1 MTQQHHLRAAGTS
14 ILIDTSDGDCRILH
28 WGSDLG
34 DETIDTA
41 ALVNAVPNSMFDQP
55 VVASVIPQ
63 AARGWRG
70 RPGLS
75 GSRAGRGFSA
85 LLVLDGAD
93 QRSADQKSAD
103 QKSADQ
109 VGSSA
114 LTLHMID
121 ADGGLAVDVEYEL
134 DAGGLLLTRARL
146 TNTGDDPYELENLSL
161 TLPVPARASEG
172 LDLTGRWAKE
182 KQPQRHTI
190 QQGTWLRSARHGRTG
205 HDSTLVI
212 AAGTQGFDFGTG
224 EVWAVHLGWS
234 GNHESMIE
242 QLPDGETVLAVG
254 ELLAPGEV
262 VLQPGD
268 QYETPTVYAAYSP
281 AGLDGI
287 SDQFYSWMRARPSHP
302 KRPRPVVLN
311 TWEAVYFRHDLDTL
325 TSLADTAAALGV
337 ERFVLDD
344 GWFLGRRSDNAGLGD
359 WFVDPDVWPNG
370 LTPLIDH
377 VRGAGMEFGLWVEPE
392 MVNLDS
398 RLAREHPDWVS
409 GPGGRTSLEWR
420 RQHVLDLVNE
430 DAWNYIFNR
439 LDALLSENDIAY
451 LKWDQNRD
459 QVELGHAGRA
469 STHAQTAAVYR
480 LFDAVRAAHPNV
492 EIESCSS
499 GGARVDLGILARTDR
514 VWASDTN
521 DALERQTIQRWTEL
535 VVPPELVG
543 AHVGPGHSHTT
554 GRTHDLSFRA
564 ITALFGHF
572 GIEWDVREASESERG
587 ELASAI
593 AFYKQHRTLLHGGR
607 MVRVDYPDAAAQAH
621 GVVSQDRS
629 EAVFAYA
636 TLAASRFEIPPRLRL
651 PGLDDARLYRVSL
664 GLPLAA
670 SATLGYGQ
678 PPWLASGTVASGRVL
693 GELGLP
699 MPLLRPEQ
707 ALVLTVTAQ

>member
-1 MTQQHHLRAAGTS
+1 
-14 ILIDTSDGDCRILH
+14 
-28 WGSDLG
+28 
-34 DETIDTA
+34 
-41 ALVNAVPNSMFDQP
+41 
-55 VVASVIPQ
+55 
-63 AARGWRG
+63 
-70 RPGLS
+70 
-75 GSRAGRGFSA
+75 
-85 LLVLDGAD
+85 VLD
-93 QRSADQKSAD
+93 SADQNGAD
-103 QKSADQ
+103 ENDSN
-109 VGSSA
+109 V
-114 LTLHMID
+114 LTLHLVD
-121 ADGGLAVDVEYEL
+121 ADAGLAVDVEYEL
-134 DAGGLLLTRARL
+134 DASGLLLTRARV
-146 TNTGDDPYELENLSL
+146 TNTGDEPYELENLSL
-161 TLPVPARASEG
+161 TLPVPARASKG
-172 LDLTGRWAKE
+172 FDLTGRWAKE

-212 AAGTQGFDFGTG
+212 AAGTEGFGFGTG

-242 QLPDGETVLAVG
+242 RLPDGETVLAVG
-254 ELLAPGEV
+254 ELLEPGEV
-262 VLQPGD
+262 VLQPGE
-268 QYETPTVYAAYSP
+268 QYETPTAYAAYSST
-281 AGLDGI
+281 GLDGI
-287 SDQFYSWMRARPSHP
+287 SDQFYSWMRARASHP
-302 KRPRPVVLN
+302 KTPRPVLLN

-325 TSLADTAAALGV
+325 TALADAAAGLGV

-377 VRGAGMEFGLWVEPE
+377 VRAAGMEFGLWVEPE

-398 RLAREHPDWVS
+398 RLAREHPDWVA

-420 RQHVLDLVNE
+420 RQQVLDLVNE

-439 LDALLSENDIAY
+439 LHALLSENDIAY

-459 QVELGHAGRA
+459 QVELGHAGTA

-480 LFDAVRAAHPNV
+480 LLDALRSAHPDV

-499 GGARVDLGILARTDR
+499 GGARVDLGILGRTDR

-572 GIEWDVREASESERG
+572 GIEWDVREASESERA

-593 AFYKQHRTLLHGGR
+593 AFYKQHRALLHGGR

-621 GVVSQDRS
+621 GVVAHDGLQ
-629 EAVFAYA
+629 AVFAYA
-636 TLAASRFEIPPRLRL
+636 TLAASRFEIPPRLQL
-651 PGLDDARLYRVSL
+651 PGLDDARQYRVSL

-670 SATLGYGQ
+670 SATLGNGR
-678 PPWLASGTVASGRVL
+678 PPWLNGGVVASGRVL

-707 ALVLTVTAQ
+707 ALVLTVTAL